1 MARYW
6 CCNFDAEAGI
16 EILRHG
22 LQINSW
28 MMQYQYEHSGFENQ
42 GNRRQKARTTVALS
56 LMCDVSIGDYLI
68 AYLKGSRFFGIGQ
81 VVAPRKLT
89 TLPGSE
95 QQIDSIERTTTDKAH
110 RYLSGLVKYRDAPS
124 FYDDFT
130 DTWNFSTEGQ
140 VGLVPPFWPYAQRID
155 VEEWQYKVQAGVVV
169 PGISEFVE
177 FPRNRQPVFEIRD
190 IVFVERIE
198 NALRE
203 RASGRSPKSAK
214 T

>member
-1 MARYW
+1 MVRYW
-6 CCNFDAEAGI
+6 CCNFDADAGI

-28 MMQYQYEHSGFENQ
+28 LMQYQYEHSGFENQ
-42 GNRRQKARTTVALS
+42 GNRRQKARTTAALS
-56 LMCDVSIGDYLI
+56 SMCDVNIGDFLI

-81 VVAPRKLT
+81 VVAPRKLAS
-89 TLPGSE
+89 LPDSE
-95 QQIDSIERTTTDKAH
+95 QQIDSIERTIADKAH
-110 RYLSGLVKYRDAPS
+110 RYLSGLVKYRDAPA

-140 VGLVPPFWPYAQRID
+140 AGLVPPLWPYAQRID
-155 VEEWQYKVQAGVVV
+155 VEEWQYKVQAGVEV

-177 FPRNRQPVFEIRD
+177 FPRYRWPVFEIRD
-190 IVFVERIE
+190 VAFVERIR
-198 NALRE
+198 NALCAG
-203 RASGRSPKSAK
+203 ASGGSPKSAE